1 MRVLIIGGTVFVG
14 RHLTNAL
21 QGRGHDVVMLNRGK
35 AAAEAFPG
43 VERLVGDRA
52 VDVARLGDRHFDAV
66 VDTCGFVPQVV
77 ALSARYLAERAE
89 RYVFISSVSAHD
101 DKQVVGDESA
111 PLAVLPDG
119 APAREFAI
127 EHYGPLK
134 ALCERAAQE
143 EFGAERTIVIRP
155 GLIVGPHDPTDRYS
169 YWPHRIARGGD
180 VLAPNSP
187 ADPMQFIDARDLAEW
202 IVHLLESGAS
212 GAYNAVS
219 PPRAF
224 TIGDVLASCAEAAGS
239 DPNFIWVE
247 ETFLEAQGV
256 EAWMGLPLWIPASA
270 GYPGFF
276 DVGNARAMQS
286 GLRMRPLV
294 ETARD
299 TLGWLQTRPPDR
311 PWKAGLAP
319 EREAE
324 LLAAWRAIAM

>member
-1 MRVLIIGGTVFVG
+1 
-14 RHLTNAL
+14 
-21 QGRGHDVVMLNRGK
+21 
-35 AAAEAFPG
+35 
-43 VERLVGDRA
+43 
-52 VDVARLGDRHFDAV
+52 
-66 VDTCGFVPQVV
+66 VPHVV
-77 ALSARYLAERAE
+77 ALSAQYLARRAG
-89 RYVFISSVSAHD
+89 RYVFVSSVSAYD
-101 DKQVVGDESA
+101 QKQVARDESV
-111 PLAVLPDG
+111 PLAVLPEG
-119 APAREFAI
+119 ASSREFAI

-134 ALCERAAQE
+134 ALCERAAHQA
-143 EFGAERTIVIRP
+143 FGAERTILIRP

-224 TIGDVLASCAEAAGS
+224 TIGDVLASCAAAAGS
-239 DPNFIWVE
+239 GANFIWVAE
-247 ETFLEAQGV
+247 AFLEAQGV

-276 DVGNARAMQS
+276 DVGSARAVQS

-299 TLGWLQTRPPDR
+299 TLGWLHTRPPDHA
-311 PWKAGLAP
+311 WKAGLAP
-319 EREAE
+319 ERESE
-324 LLAAWRAIAM
+324 LLAAWRARDNGEIGN